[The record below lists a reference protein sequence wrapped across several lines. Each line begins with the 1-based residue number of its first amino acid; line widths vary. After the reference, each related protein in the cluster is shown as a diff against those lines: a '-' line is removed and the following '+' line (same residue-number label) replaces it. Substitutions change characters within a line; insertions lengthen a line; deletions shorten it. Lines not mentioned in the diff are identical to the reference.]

1 MPRKPAPTSRSRPGD
16 VRREY
21 LTSPQVARYL
31 KRSDLAILPAG
42 CVEMHGPHVPLGCDT
57 IHAYAMSVVLAELWD
72 CLVLPPIPYTYPG
85 ASANW
90 PGTISPRPSASIAY
104 LKEVCL
110 AAIAAGFKRLVV
122 LATHGP
128 LSFMLSSVIREVQQE
143 TGHIILHIAPVN
155 LMPEDLMKA
164 ALGYG
169 RGEDI
174 LVLASAA
181 ILGLPAD
188 LVPRLDWDSPD
199 RSFPFKSQS
208 GLRKAEC
215 QWPWTFSQPWQHQP
229 VRSCVKPQ
237 HAAKA
242 AEVMHQAAARQYADV
257 PRHFAQYQRDMKKLY
272 ANPPWAID
280 KVARM

>member
-1 MPRKPAPTSRSRPGD
+1 
-16 VRREY
+16 
-21 LTSPQVARYL
+21 VARYL
-31 KRSDLAILPAG
+31 KRNDLAILPAG

-57 IHAYAMSVVLAELWD
+57 IHAYAMSVVLGELRD

-90 PGTISPRPSASIAY
+90 PGTIAPRPAASIAY
-104 LKEVCL
+104 IKEICL
-110 AAIAAGFKRLVV
+110 AAIAAGFKRLIV

-143 TGHIILHIAPVN
+143 TGHIILHVAPVH

-181 ILGLPAD
+181 ILGLPPD
-188 LVPRLDWDSPD
+188 LVPKMDWDSPD
-199 RSFPFKSQS
+199 RSFPFQSMS
-208 GLRKAEC
+208 GLKKAEC
-215 QWPWTFSQPWQHQP
+215 QWPWTFSEPWQHQP
-229 VRSCVKPQ
+229 VRSCVKPE

-242 AEVMHQAAARQYADV
+242 AQVMRQAAARQYADV
-257 PRHFAQYQRDMKKLY
+257 PRLFAQYQRDMKKLY
-272 ANPPWAID
+272 ANPPWALD